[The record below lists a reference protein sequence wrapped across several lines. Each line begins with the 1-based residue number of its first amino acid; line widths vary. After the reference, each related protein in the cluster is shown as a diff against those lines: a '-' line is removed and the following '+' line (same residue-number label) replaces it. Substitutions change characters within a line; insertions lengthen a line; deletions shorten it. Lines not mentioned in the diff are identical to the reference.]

1 MEFNYAKKNIRNN
14 FISGLLMEGIGL
26 STLIWSETTTIRF
39 FWIFFGTV
47 QLASA
52 WFFSNNPYI
61 SIEDRKLTKQSLLRK
76 TIEINKITKVWKYV
90 NSYKIETADQSLTID
105 KNTMEPES
113 LYRFT
118 DFLNEM
124 EIKEFGIESINK
136 VGH

>member
-1 MEFNYAKKNIRNN
+1 MV
-14 FISGLLMEGIGL
+14 GIGL
-26 STLIWSETTTIRF
+26 STLIWSETSTIRF
-39 FWIFFGTV
+39 FWIFFGIV